1 MNQMNGYV
9 VIFRLPPKKKNVELS
24 IFCQKFYGQD
34 TSSHNGKYKYHR
46 HGILDNIP
54 YRKLSRGVIL
64 IYNDDLK
71 SILEFLKKYKAYV
84 HVREVKLTTEDK
96 AIMKK

>member
-1 MNQMNGYV
+1 MHLMNGYI

-24 IFCQKFYGQD
+24 KFCQKLYGQD
-34 TSSHNGKYKYHR
+34 TSSHGGKYKYHR
-46 HGILDNIP
+46 HGLLNNIQ

-71 SILEFLKKYKAYV
+71 SILEFLKKYKACV
-84 HVREVKLTTEDK
+84 HVREVKLTKEDK